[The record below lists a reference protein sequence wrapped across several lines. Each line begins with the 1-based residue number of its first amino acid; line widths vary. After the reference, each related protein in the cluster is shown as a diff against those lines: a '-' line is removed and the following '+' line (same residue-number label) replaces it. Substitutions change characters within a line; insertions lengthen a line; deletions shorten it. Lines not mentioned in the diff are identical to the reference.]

1 MMDKNEHRP
10 GVSVVNLVVRHIK
23 LEDCPA
29 EQVEAATKEIDE
41 IIGLDDI
48 SFDEASNVINLAYD
62 ASKICIDGVEDIL
75 RKHNVVVSHDWW
87 TRFKEG
93 YYRFVDENVRENSNH
108 EPLSCHKSPPAS
120 SNK

>member
-1 MMDKNEHRP
+1 MDKNEHRP